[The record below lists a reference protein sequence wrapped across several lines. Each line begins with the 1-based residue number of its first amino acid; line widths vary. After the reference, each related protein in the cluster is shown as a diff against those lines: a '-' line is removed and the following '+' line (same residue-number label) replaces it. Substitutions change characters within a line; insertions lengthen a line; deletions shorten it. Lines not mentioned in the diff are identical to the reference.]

1 MTDMNICL
9 MMMLTRLVQLFRMQE
24 MGRVA
29 LATPERGTMDI
40 LGTARMPDQ
49 YQKEIEDILKKAEA
63 EAPLPSGNSR
73 HSLRGMVWQY
83 VRQSLNSKAW
93 GVSPGKI
100 MLAALA
106 ILLAA
111 LLLRPFVPGMFG
123 LLAWAG
129 LIIFIVA
136 YGMVFLRPSK
146 SPVDRKMWRGKYIDE
161 EPSGGNSWW
170 QGIKRRFRK

>member
-1 MTDMNICL
+1 
-9 MMMLTRLVQLFRMQE
+9 
-24 MGRVA
+24 
-29 LATPERGTMDI
+29 
-40 LGTARMPDQ
+40 MPDQ

-63 EAPLPSGNSR
+63 EAPLPSAQSR
-73 HSLRGMVWQY
+73 RSLRGMVWQY
-83 VRQSLNSKAW
+83 TRQSLNSKAW

-111 LLLRPFVPGMFG
+111 FLLRPIVPGMFG

-146 SPVDRKMWRGKYIDE
+146 SPMDRKMWRGRYIDDE
-161 EPSGGNSWW
+161 TSGDSWW
-170 QGIKRRFRK
+170 GRFRRKR

>member
-1 MTDMNICL
+1 
-9 MMMLTRLVQLFRMQE
+9 
-24 MGRVA
+24 
-29 LATPERGTMDI
+29 
-40 LGTARMPDQ
+40 MPD
-49 YQKEIEDILKKAEA
+49 YQQEIEDILRKAEA
-63 EAPLPSGNSR
+63 EAPLPSPQSR
-73 HSLRGMVWQY
+73 RGLRTMVWQY
-83 VRQSLNSKAW
+83 ARQSLNSNAW

-111 LLLRPFVPGMFG
+111 FLLRPFVPGMFG

-146 SPVDRKMWRGKYIDE
+146 PRGERKMWRGKYIDE
-161 EPSGGNSWW
+161 EEGGEGDSWW
-170 QGIKRRFRK
+170 KGLKRRFKR